1 MVVGSAGEGEDQPAG
16 GMAINPIMRPYR
28 EDEGRVLAAALDLT
42 RSITDHTN
50 TVDLPVTVIPK
61 GCCLSHNAKQT
72 YLPQTS
78 RGRAGGD

>member
-1 MVVGSAGEGEDQPAG
+1 
-16 GMAINPIMRPYR
+16 
-28 EDEGRVLAAALDLT
+28 VLAAGLDLT